1 MATVQR
7 VAQTITTFVKTP
19 DGRNLCVESGGDPS
33 GRVVLSLHGWPGS
46 RIHPEYVFDA
56 AEQGG
61 IHLLGYDRPGYG
73 GSSPHPTRSVASCA
87 QDVRTIARGLD
98 STGSASAA
106 PRAEGPTHSP
116 WGRSCLILPQ
126 ESLPFVHWHP
136 ATPVVSATWPG
147 CRPRFSQIHRW
158 FDDDFDA
165 VRRWATSY
173 RTEVEEYTPEQIEQL
188 AAEQYPDA
196 DVPRSFLRSYTE
208 TMQSAL
214 APGIDGLI
222 DDGIALH
229 GDWNFEVG
237 TIGTPVRLW
246 SGAAD
251 FHVPLTHSEWLAAQ
265 LPGATLESGYKGG
278 HLEIIAIALPDAHRW
293 LSGCA

>member
-1 MATVQR
+1 M
-7 VAQTITTFVKTP
+7 AQTITTFVKTP

-87 QDVRTIARGLD
+87 QDVRTIARSLGFDRL
-98 STGSASAA
+98 GICGASGGGPHALAVGALLPDLAAGVAAVCSLA
-106 PRAEGPTHSP
+106 PRDARGLGYLAGMQAE
-116 WGRSCLILPQ
+116 I
-126 ESLPFVHWHP
+126 
-136 ATPVVSATWPG
+136 
-147 CRPRFSQIHRW
+147 SQIHRW

-251 FHVPLTHSEWLAAQ
+251 LHVPLTHSEWLAAQ